1 MRGTCHGHS
10 MMKQALKVGHFTLMG
25 HIDSFRVC
33 HCNKLFTLICCLS
46 SSRQCSSPPPSQ
58 LPALSQAIPCS
69 NALADFIDRR
79 YKSTSNFLVR
89 KPFSHLCRCLRMADA
104 AAQQNMSVLYFGEAC
119 TESADMP
126 SVLAFLASERL
137 QQTQSVFAQTQ
148 VAHQL
153 VQSASTQQRRFEHF
167 MRPPRPPDW

>member
-1 MRGTCHGHS
+1 MTSYIPLYAASQGASSAASLHANSC
-10 MMKQALKVGHFTLMG
+10 L
-25 HIDSFRVC
+25 
-33 HCNKLFTLICCLS
+33 LS
-46 SSRQCSSPPPSQ
+46 SR
-58 LPALSQAIPCS
+58 PCTPYS
-69 NALADFIDRR
+69 KTLTEFMDRR
-79 YKSTSNFLVR
+79 YESTFNFLMR

-167 MRPPRPPDW
+167 MRSPRPPDW